1 MAIEDMVRWLRSEH
15 GGTHQLADPLRKTVA
30 TPPRGGR
37 TQWIAEL
44 QTRFDE
50 YASHVCRRMGEE
62 EEHGY
67 LQPVLAARP
76 SLTGAVDVLQ
86 HEHVELARLID
97 RLRRSVRQ
105 LTPKDNLR
113 LRDCGKRI
121 ENLLSWVER
130 HEEHENHI
138 VLYAFA
144 QGPGAHTP
152 V

>member
-1 MAIEDMVRWLRSEH
+1 MATEDIVRWLRSEH

-30 TPPRGGR
+30 TSPRGGR
-37 TQWIAEL
+37 AQWIAEL
-44 QTRFDE
+44 QTRFDG
-50 YASHVCRRMGEE
+50 YAGHVCRRMVEE
-62 EEHGY
+62 EERGY
-67 LQPVLAARP
+67 LKPVLEARP
-76 SLTGAVDVLQ
+76 SLAGAAEVLQ
-86 HEHVELARLID
+86 HEHVELTRLID

-105 LTPKDNLR
+105 LTPMDNLL

-144 QGPGAHTP
+144 EGAGTHAP
-152 V
+152 A